1 MQEGRGSRTA
11 ERVAERRAAHQLL
24 DTPRVFDDPLAV
36 RIVRPDF
43 DPKAGDTVIGR
54 YLRTFLAVRSRVAE
68 DRLAEAVKRGVKQY
82 AIVGAGF
89 DTFAYRNPFPDLR
102 VFEVDHPDTQREK
115 RERLAERRID
125 VPPSLTFVAADLA
138 TTPLGDALH
147 GAGFD
152 ETQPSFFAWLG
163 VVMYLE
169 RDAIDATLRFIASV
183 HDTSVVFDY
192 AVPPSQLGLAARIAV
207 KALANRVAEIGEPW
221 KTYFDP
227 AELREH
233 LQRIGF
239 TSVDD
244 LGPADIERAFG
255 VKSGSGGH
263 VVVATNT

>member
-11 ERVAERRAAHQLL
+11 ARVAERRAAHQLL

-43 DPKAGDTVIGR
+43 DPTAGDTVIGR

-82 AIVGAGF
+82 VIVGAGF
-89 DTFAYRNPFPDLR
+89 DTFAYRNPFSNLR

-115 RERLAERRID
+115 RERLAERGID
-125 VPPSLTFVAADLA
+125 VPPSLTFVAADLSI
-138 TTPLGDALH
+138 TPLGDALR
-147 GAGFD
+147 GAAFD
-152 ETQPSFFAWLG
+152 DAQPSFFAWLG

-169 RDAIDATLRFIASV
+169 RDAIDATLRFIASL
-183 HDTSVVFDY
+183 HDSGVVFDY
-192 AVPPSQLGLAARIAV
+192 AVPPSQLGFTARMAV
-207 KALANRVAEIGEPW
+207 KMLASRVAKLGEPW

-227 AELREH
+227 AELRDH
-233 LQRIGF
+233 LRAVGF

-244 LGPADIERAFG
+244 LGPTDIERAYG

-263 VVVATNT
+263 IAIATNT